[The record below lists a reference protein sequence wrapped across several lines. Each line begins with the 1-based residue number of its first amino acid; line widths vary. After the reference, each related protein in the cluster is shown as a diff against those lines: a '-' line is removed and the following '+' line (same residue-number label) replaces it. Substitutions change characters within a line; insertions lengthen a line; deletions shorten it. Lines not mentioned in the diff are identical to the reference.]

1 MTIIIT
7 DKIAIGV
14 DAVTSFPLLYEELE
28 TQLLL
33 VVPGLEDLRNKVKR
47 LPQCRQFICYSTLVY
62 QSSILLNDDGLRPRW

>member
-1 MTIIIT
+1 MTINIT

-47 LPQCRQFICYSTLVY
+47 LPQCRQFIWYSTLVY
-62 QSSILLNDDGLRPRW
+62 QTSILLNDDGL